1 VWRKA
6 WLQGLNSSVLF
17 TAPYGN
23 AVFSSPTP
31 TVPRTLTAPE
41 GSGPLVLSRDELARR
56 VHGVAGRGPVR
67 GLSVERCLVLLRGLR
82 DELYPKGV
90 RPAATVDDAVIDHRS
105 AASSLVMGPGW
116 RGVRSWAAVAGAV
129 AAAGPGAAAFVLA
142 RRQGEAPGHAWAAY
156 HLGGTDGVVWVDVSA
171 GAEGR
176 VSEAPPEIAAAD
188 AQAVVI
194 DPTGQAIDPHRRDVA
209 DGALPAFAQSAS
221 TAYAALDAPMRSPYG
236 ALGLEVEK
244 RQIFVIEGMPHVPS
258 KQVLAK
264 APGFKIVTDHA
275 GLWRTADGRLH
286 QSYPKPAEG
295 EPKPVHT
302 SYLIGEIVVEPM
314 TVLPDERRQDPEQTL
329 ARLERLTRALD
340 ARNEPQNAARIP
352 LADLFPAGDGWETT
366 DLGDRTEVGPTPVGT
381 DRAYVQPTPGVP
393 ALGLRV
399 LMDVAAD
406 RLPESPFGALDA
418 SGREFGM
425 KIVAAFVRDFTRRT
439 NVPEMAVPFL
449 SAIPDIDDM
458 WGYLRYSY
466 AHTVARPAGT
476 ILNQAPVPF
485 MAKNAL
491 AVASRPALDRVL
503 RALRP
508 RTRDFLNEH
517 HDGISG
523 NLAGV
528 LAKLLEL
535 YRKAITPDKPFFPG
549 FFDATIGDVPSP
561 REHVTSVLTGRTSEG
576 KVVTQKQMVDMDDD
590 RFPVL
595 DTDDGQ
601 LDIPLVLAEL
611 RHFAYD
617 DVLLTPQEIRRAVA
631 ELSQL
636 SREAYQR
643 AQRFPAPLPEDVLR
657 ESIVRILDNKVVQG
671 LAAFVQ
677 MVLLAGLP
685 QAAGGVPRRLMS
697 MGDSQRLASALGAYA
712 LGTPLPDSVHQALR
726 TAVEEAAGLL
736 GTIPPTHQPMLRI
749 MVEAARGALGI
760 LADPAQ
766 TPPVVKWDAELVAV
780 DGSRVLLDRVLTVG
794 HRSAD
799 GTPVGVSS
807 RPVQDWQDVWR
818 HAYGLLPEVSGFTQ
832 VRQGPVPL
840 ESPVQP
846 LPFGKAHV
854 VGLRGDANVAAL
866 ALSDGTDAVF
876 DYARVVDFLF
886 AVDGHLTAAS
896 PETAAVVVGAD
907 LAGPPVADP
916 LESP

>member
-1 VWRKA
+1 
-6 WLQGLNSSVLF
+6 
-17 TAPYGN
+17 
-23 AVFSSPTP
+23 
-31 TVPRTLTAPE
+31 
-41 GSGPLVLSRDELARR
+41 
-56 VHGVAGRGPVR
+56 
-67 GLSVERCLVLLRGLR
+67 
-82 DELYPKGV
+82 
-90 RPAATVDDAVIDHRS
+90 
-105 AASSLVMGPGW
+105 
-116 RGVRSWAAVAGAV
+116 
-129 AAAGPGAAAFVLA
+129 
-142 RRQGEAPGHAWAAY
+142 
-156 HLGGTDGVVWVDVSA
+156 
-171 GAEGR
+171 
-176 VSEAPPEIAAAD
+176 
-188 AQAVVI
+188 
-194 DPTGQAIDPHRRDVA
+194 
-209 DGALPAFAQSAS
+209 
-221 TAYAALDAPMRSPYG
+221 MRSPYG

-244 RQIFVIEGMPHVPS
+244 RQMFVIEGMQRVPS
-258 KQVLAK
+258 KQVLAE

-286 QSYPKPAEG
+286 QTYPKPKEG
-295 EPKPVHT
+295 EPQPVHT

-314 TVLPDERRQDPEQTL
+314 TVLPGERRQDPEQTL

-340 ARNEPQNAARIP
+340 SRDEPQNAARIA
-352 LADLFPAGDGWETT
+352 LADLLPAGDGWETT
-366 DLGDRTEVGPTPVGT
+366 DLGDKTQVGPTPVGT
-381 DRAYVQPTPGVP
+381 NRAYVQPTPGLP
-393 ALGLRV
+393 ALGLSV

-406 RLPESPFGALDA
+406 RLPESPFGALDL

-425 KIVAAFVRDFTRRT
+425 KIVAEFVRGFIRRAD
-439 NVPEMAVPFL
+439 VPEVAVPFL

-476 ILNQAPVPF
+476 ILNQAPSPF

-590 RFPVL
+590 RFPTL
-595 DTDDGQ
+595 DTDDGR
-601 LDIPLVLAEL
+601 LEIPLVLAEL

-617 DVLLTPQEIRRAVA
+617 DVLLTPEEIRRAVA
-631 ELSQL
+631 ELSRL

-657 ESIVRILDNKVVQG
+657 ESIVRILDNKVVRG

-697 MGDSQRLASALGAYA
+697 VGDSQRVAGALGAYA

-736 GTIPPTHQPMLRI
+736 GTVPPTHQPLLRG
-749 MVEAARGALGI
+749 MVEAARGALGV

-766 TPPVVKWDAELVAV
+766 TPPMVKWDAELVAV

-794 HRSAD
+794 HRGAD
-799 GTPVGVSS
+799 GKPVGVSS
-807 RPVQDWQDVWR
+807 RPVQDWQDAWR
-818 HAYGLLPEVSGFTQ
+818 HAYGLLPEVSGFTH
-832 VRQGPVPL
+832 VRRGPVPL
-840 ESPVQP
+840 E
-846 LPFGKAHV
+846 
-854 VGLRGDANVAAL
+854 
-866 ALSDGTDAVF
+866 
-876 DYARVVDFLF
+876 
-886 AVDGHLTAAS
+886 
-896 PETAAVVVGAD
+896 
-907 LAGPPVADP
+907 GP
-916 LESP
+916 